1 MPPFEYP
8 RPFLGAE
15 QMNIPAKQSAEHH
28 YLRQQSKSS
37 TSAKRPPS
45 QQCRG
50 NRSGD
55 DEDDGGDADDDG
67 GANDDTGHEQLLR
80 KRILDDYVD
89 EEELAQE
96 FEVTVGTL
104 RRWRRRKIGP
114 PWVRGPGGVIYPI
127 AEGRQWL
134 RDKTQT

>member
-1 MPPFEYP
+1 
-8 RPFLGAE
+8 
-15 QMNIPAKQSAEHH
+15 MNIPVKQSAEHH
-28 YLRQQSKSS
+28 YLRQHSKSS
-37 TSAKRPPS
+37 TSAKPPPL
-45 QQCRG
+45 QQRRG
-50 NRSGD
+50 DRGGD
-55 DEDDGGDADDDG
+55 DEDDDGDADDDG
-67 GANDDTGHEQLLR
+67 GNDDTNHERLLR
-80 KRILDDYVD
+80 ERILDGYVD

-96 FEVTVGTL
+96 FEVTVQTL